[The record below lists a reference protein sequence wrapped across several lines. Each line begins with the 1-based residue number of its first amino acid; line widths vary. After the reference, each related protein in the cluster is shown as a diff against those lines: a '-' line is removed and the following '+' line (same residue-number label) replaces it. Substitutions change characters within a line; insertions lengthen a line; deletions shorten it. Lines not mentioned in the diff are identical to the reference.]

1 MKKISLHLPSS
12 AFVGRGHMI
21 WKHEDLLRRWSEPS
35 SPARIWCFCWRR
47 NSEMELVLGKSG
59 LSCRLEWLMSR
70 WTNDAVPCQGCSPR
84 SYVMGNCQR
93 LSPITDL
100 SCLTQYD
107 FLTLFWKFQKIP
119 WFVWATRD
127 SLPTMQETQVW
138 SLGREDPLEK
148 ETATHSSTLA
158 YKIPW
163 MEEPGGLQS
172 LGSQRAGHDWVT
184 SLSLSVMSSLVNYS
198 MCKHLHFCQFFIC

>member
-1 MKKISLHLPSS
+1 MQC
-12 AFVGRGHMI
+12 
-21 WKHEDLLRRWSEPS
+21 
-35 SPARIWCFCWRR
+35 PARGAH
-47 NSEMELVLGKSG
+47 L
-59 LSCRLEWLMSR
+59 
-70 WTNDAVPCQGCSPR
+70 R
-84 SYVMGNCQR
+84 SYVMGNGQR

-127 SLPTMQETQVW
+127 SLPKMQETQVW

-148 ETATHSSTLA
+148 EMATHSSTLA

-172 LGSQRAGHDWVT
+172 MGSQRVGHDLATKQQLQGLANTGLLKWGICKLKFAHYSSVLRVQVRHST
-184 SLSLSVMSSLVNYS
+184 KILYSLGKLKSSCLQADTLMSEFS
-198 MCKHLHFCQFFIC
+198 QFLGVFVINALAALTWGVQLL